1 MSKIELTVR
10 IIAKLLLIAGIIVL
24 LAAGCMVESNCK
36 EAFCMIMFGTL
47 LSAPDLI
54 IWWIDGLRAWKG
66 VKDDRN
72 NGRIEG

>member
-54 IWWIDGLRAWKG
+54 IWWIDGLRANK
-66 VKDDRN
+66 
-72 NGRIEG
+72 E